1 MNIKIAIIDTGIDK
15 ITAERSICNVNHFS
29 VSKNK
34 IIEKYKIPT
43 QEHGTLCFKEILK
56 QNIDFDIEDINI
68 VDENNELKI
77 ENVLLGIK
85 KAIKLKVDI
94 VNISL
99 GFTKYLPELFDICQQ
114 AISNNILIISAV
126 SHTNE
131 ISYPSDLKNVVGI
144 DVNQNQRE
152 IVKKI
157 NASTLSL
164 KMVDKIFFENGI
176 KYDFSSTS
184 MASAYFSGLFAKQLE
199 KNPILDKFIVLK
211 KLYDLKINSELDYID
226 ELEYDKMPLYKKIEN
241 KRIAIIVLPKAEGN
255 RVDCHLKLN
264 NIVAIYN
271 HDDKKFYS
279 FDGKKTSNFDTILII
294 NSSQYELSVSD
305 NLITHFND
313 YELIF
318 IGKFKNLKNSLIYKH
333 ENFNNETL
341 SALNRPLV
349 LITGI
354 SWSLDKFNI
363 QKSLIKNF
371 VNDKFSVKSVT
382 YNAQGSIYGCDI
394 FEYPEKIV
402 FPDIVCS
409 INNYM
414 CCVEANN
421 EIDLWLVNVG
431 GGMFVNNF
439 NKFSFGKL
447 TEAYFH
453 ASDVDVLIFCIPTF
467 VDFDQLEL
475 NVKKAETYGIKKI
488 LFVVSP
494 NTFEW
499 STIKSL
505 DAIKTY
511 CVDEEKYLN
520 SVKYL
525 RENFNQDIF
534 TYKDVLD
541 KLLYKRIIDILS

>member
-1 MNIKIAIIDTGIDK
+1 MNIKIAIIDTGIDR
-15 ITAERSICNVNHFS
+15 ITAERSTCNVNHFS
-29 VSKNK
+29 ISENK

-43 QEHGTLCFKEILK
+43 REHGTLCFKEVLK

-85 KAIKLKVDI
+85 KAIELRVDI

-99 GFTKYLPELFDICQQ
+99 GFTKYLPELFDICQK
-114 AISNNILIISAV
+114 AINNNIVIISAA
-126 SHTNE
+126 SHTNG
-131 ISYPSDLKNVVGI
+131 ISYPSDLKNVVRI
-144 DVNQNQRE
+144 DVNQDQGE
-152 IVKKI
+152 VVKKI
-157 NASTLSL
+157 NESTLSL
-164 KMVDKIFFENGI
+164 KMVDKIFFEDGV

-199 KNPILDKFIVLK
+199 KNPILDKFIILK

-226 ELEYDKMPLYKKIEN
+226 ELKYDKMPLYKKIEN
-241 KRIAIIVLPKAEGN
+241 KKIAIIALPRAEDN
-255 RVDCHLKLN
+255 RIDCHLKLN

-271 HDDKKFYS
+271 HNDKKFYS
-279 FDGKKTSNFDTILII
+279 FDGKKTSDFDTILIV
-294 NSSQYELSVSD
+294 NFSQYEISVSD
-305 NLITHFND
+305 HLVTYFND

-333 ENFNNETL
+333 EDFNNETL
-341 SALNRPLV
+341 STLDNPLV

-354 SWSLDKFNI
+354 SWGLGKFDV
-363 QKSLIKNF
+363 QKSLMKDFIS
-371 VNDKFSVKSVT
+371 DKFSVKSVA
-382 YNAQGSIYGCDI
+382 YNAQGSIYGFDI
-394 FEYPEKIV
+394 FDYPEKII

-414 CCVEANN
+414 CCAEANN
-421 EIDLWLVNVG
+421 EFDLWLVNVG
-431 GGMFVNNF
+431 GGMFINNF

-453 ASDVDVLIFCIPTF
+453 ASDVDILIFCVPTF
-467 VDFDQLEL
+467 IDFDQLEL
-475 NVKKAETYGIKKI
+475 NIKKAETYGIKKI

-494 NTFEW
+494 NTFEG
-499 STIKSL
+499 STTKSL

-525 RENFNQDIF
+525 RENSNEEIF

-541 KLLYKRIIDILS
+541 KKLYKRIIDILS